1 MSVFPILMVLLSG
14 SAVLLWSSGGVFV
27 SGDLMVGRFG
37 NNLVI
42 VLQCLVSHTC
52 FIP

>member
-1 MSVFPILMVLLSG
+1 MNVFPILMVLLSG

-37 NNLVI
+37 NLVI